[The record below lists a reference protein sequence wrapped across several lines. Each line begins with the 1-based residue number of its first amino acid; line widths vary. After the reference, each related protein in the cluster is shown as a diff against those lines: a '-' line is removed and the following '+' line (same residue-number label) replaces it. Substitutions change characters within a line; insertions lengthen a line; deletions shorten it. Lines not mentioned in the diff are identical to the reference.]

1 MFAKIRSDIFA
12 KLKNNA
18 FANIKN
24 SAIRNVEQC
33 VPVELFFDAD
43 GKDDIRDHLI
53 NKGHFVVLTDTD
65 ANRSQDANRC
75 EDDNSLPDSDDNL
88 STPSQEETTTMWR
101 PSPRK
106 ANTDPLP
113 KQPHSIIQSHNQ
125 SLPVTSPMM
134 WKPTKLTP
142 NNLSFSD

>member
-12 KLKNNA
+12 KLKDDA

-24 SAIRNVEQC
+24 SAIHDVEQC

-43 GKDDIRDHLI
+43 GKDDVRNHLI

-65 ANRSQDANRC
+65 ASRSQD
-75 EDDNSLPDSDDNL
+75 ENSSDNL

-101 PSPRK
+101 PSPSK

-113 KQPHSIIQSHNQ
+113 KQPHSVIRSHNQ
-125 SLPVTSPMM
+125 SLPVTSPLM

-142 NNLSFSD
+142 NNLSFSDQ